1 MAKRRIALLITA
13 SCILWPFA
21 ANAQREPHPPC
32 ETSSPFPEFAPPGH
46 MPNYRVWNSNEW
58 IPPSC
63 VGWRAQPSGVLVAI
77 AGTFRFGGSKDD
89 LLLRVGAIS
98 SLEGIRYWSVTENA
112 FRPLITSAAALKG
125 PDLNRPRGDF
135 SLSEMKNG
143 AELYFAET
151 DNRLGEPV
159 IYRMRTT
166 QTDGTLVITV
176 DNVSAVQK
184 YMLPLVKPGDLQSIH
199 YLAQAGPGLWTYYGL
214 ARTEEPPLAA
224 FRAVRTESYINR
236 SLAIYSHLTDAVVEP
251 IRSYRPD

>member
-1 MAKRRIALLITA
+1 MVKKRIVLTIV

-21 ANAQREPHPPC
+21 TNAELGPHPPC
-32 ETSSPFPEFAPPGH
+32 ASSSPFPEFALPGH
-46 MPNYRVWNSNEW
+46 TPNYRVWSSNNW
-58 IPPSC
+58 ILPSC

-77 AGTFRFGGSKDD
+77 AGKFRFGGSKDD

-98 SLEGIRYWSVTENA
+98 TLKGIQYWSVTENA
-112 FRPLITSAAALKG
+112 FRPLITSAQALDR

-135 SLSEMKNG
+135 SLSELKNG

-166 QTDGTLVITV
+166 ETAGTLVITV

-214 ARTEEPPLAA
+214 ARTKEPPLAV
-224 FRAVRTESYINR
+224 FGVVRSESYVNR
-236 SLAIYSHLTDAVVEP
+236 SLAFYSHLTDAAVEP
-251 IRSYRPD
+251 IKSYSPD